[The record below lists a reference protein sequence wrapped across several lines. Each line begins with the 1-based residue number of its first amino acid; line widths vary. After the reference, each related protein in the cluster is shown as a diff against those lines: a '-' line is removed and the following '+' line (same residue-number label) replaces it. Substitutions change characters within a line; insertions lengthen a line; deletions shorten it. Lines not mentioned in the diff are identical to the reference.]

1 MLDLTFGNVPSVLSE
16 LIRTVLIP
24 NDGCRFIVAD
34 FSAIEARVLS
44 WLAGERWRLE
54 TFRKGGDIYCASASQ
69 MFHVPV
75 VKEPNL
81 KDKEL
86 QDAFGCTSPMDIVE
100 VIFKAGEIPQIA
112 IECMKL
118 AGYVGGVEAV
128 KN

>member
-1 MLDLTFGNVPSVLSE
+1 ME
-16 LIRTVLIP
+16 
-24 NDGCRFIVAD
+24 
-34 FSAIEARVLS
+34 
-44 WLAGERWRLE
+44 AGE
-54 TFRKGGDIYCASASQ
+54 GDKYMCYECI
-69 MFHVPV
+69 
-75 VKEPNL
+75 KEPNL

-86 QDAFGCTSPMDIVE
+86 QEAFGCSSPMDIVE